1 MKEKCLFNEKWK
13 FKKEE
18 EIFQS
23 VTEDYFDSYKN
34 NTKTGLMS
42 GAKSIAFYDKDWE
55 TVDLPHDWVI
65 SYDPK
70 KELGTSQGYRP
81 QGVVWY
87 RKQFVLDEKY
97 KNKKIFLKFDGIAS
111 TSEIYFN
118 NIKVGASKGGYT
130 PIFADVTDFTYF
142 DRNNTVAVRADS
154 TCKEGWWYE
163 GGGIYRN
170 TYIIIKESSYFC
182 EDGIFVTTN
191 NNGDGTWSVNV
202 ECETVNPDNCEI
214 VYEFLGKSYTENS
227 FNVENPL
234 LWDCKNPNLYEIKVQ
249 LRKDGITYDE
259 ETVKFGF
266 REIAFDSEKG
276 FFVNGKSDKLKG
288 VCLHHDHG
296 GVGVAVDK
304 SVLKYRLKKLREM
317 GCNAIRTSHNPQSP
331 EFYEACDE
339 LGFYVMNEIR
349 HFSSSENC
357 LKELSLFVKR
367 DRNHPCVVMW
377 SLFNE
382 EPLQCTPNGGR
393 IIKTMLDTLH
403 KFDTTRPVTG
413 GMNGPLE
420 IEGVVNYVDI
430 MGFNYLQYGYDEFH
444 KLFPN
449 IPIIGSET
457 GSYLTTRDE
466 YETKPELSHVS
477 CYERKARENLFPW
490 SATPGETWE
499 YISKRPYVS
508 GGFYWTGID
517 YYGEPGPFHWPGITS
532 NFGAMDICGF
542 YKDCAYWHK
551 ALWSEE
557 HVLEIPEPWN
567 GKNGENIVIVCY
579 SDCDTIELLVNNK
592 SLGEEKNNVYN
603 PKVYNIPYEEGELKA
618 IGRIKGQITC
628 EKVMHT
634 YGKER
639 ILEIIP
645 SEKEIFAC
653 DSVVFDVYLK
663 DEYGQIVKNEDTDVK
678 ITLEN
683 GILLGSANG
692 DNANHRSALSD
703 VQTLFHGCA
712 QFIVK
717 PAGQGNLVALFV
729 CEKISKKCEIN
740 VLEST
745 VKSIPSSDFVFYA
758 NNYMISDV
766 IDHYPTEYEMSYVHF
781 AWIPT
786 TVGVKKSLMMSGKQG
801 FAMLSGNVDIPDLN
815 FKSKRLVIEKI
826 AGDFDVYISNDRI
839 YSSDGFFEG
848 NVTVV
853 LDEYDKKIG
862 KINIVFKLNKENCG
876 IGGNIYLK
884 TE

>member
-1 MKEKCLFNEKWK
+1 M
-13 FKKEE
+13 
-18 EIFQS
+18 
-23 VTEDYFDSYKN
+23 
-34 NTKTGLMS
+34 
-42 GAKSIAFYDKDWE
+42 
-55 TVDLPHDWVI
+55 
-65 SYDPK
+65 
-70 KELGTSQGYRP
+70 
-81 QGVVWY
+81 
-87 RKQFVLDEKY
+87 
-97 KNKKIFLKFDGIAS
+97 
-111 TSEIYFN
+111 
-118 NIKVGASKGGYT
+118 
-130 PIFADVTDFTYF
+130 
-142 DRNNTVAVRADS
+142 
-154 TCKEGWWYE
+154 
-163 GGGIYRN
+163 
-170 TYIIIKESSYFC
+170 
-182 EDGIFVTTN
+182 
-191 NNGDGTWSVNV
+191 
-202 ECETVNPDNCEI
+202 
-214 VYEFLGKSYTENS
+214 
-227 FNVENPL
+227 
-234 LWDCKNPNLYEIKVQ
+234 
-249 LRKDGITYDE
+249 
-259 ETVKFGF
+259 
-266 REIAFDSEKG
+266 
-276 FFVNGKSDKLKG
+276 
-288 VCLHHDHG
+288 
-296 GVGVAVDK
+296 
-304 SVLKYRLKKLREM
+304 
-317 GCNAIRTSHNPQSP
+317 
-331 EFYEACDE
+331 
-339 LGFYVMNEIR
+339 
-349 HFSSSENC
+349 
-357 LKELSLFVKR
+357 
-367 DRNHPCVVMW
+367 
-377 SLFNE
+377 
-382 EPLQCTPNGGR
+382 
-393 IIKTMLDTLH
+393 
-403 KFDTTRPVTG
+403 
-413 GMNGPLE
+413 
-420 IEGVVNYVDI
+420 
-430 MGFNYLQYGYDEFH
+430 
-444 KLFPN
+444 
-449 IPIIGSET
+449 
-457 GSYLTTRDE
+457 
-466 YETKPELSHVS
+466 
-477 CYERKARENLFPW
+477 
-490 SATPGETWE
+490 
-499 YISKRPYVS
+499 
-508 GGFYWTGID
+508 
-517 YYGEPGPFHWPGITS
+517 
-532 NFGAMDICGF
+532 
-542 YKDCAYWHK
+542 
-551 ALWSEE
+551 
-557 HVLEIPEPWN
+557 
-567 GKNGENIVIVCY
+567 
-579 SDCDTIELLVNNK
+579 LVNNK